1 MGKKNLFAIPTVI
14 VSDTLSSGEL
24 SAVFS
29 VPRDLR
35 DANCRGVELPKILS
49 LFKHSESCLT
59 FVCEPW
65 GVGVA
70 TLHATYNFKTQA
82 GGYYIRP
89 EFFIDNNVAAVK
101 SSNVVMMR
109 GDFYDISLCD
119 FLNEIEKRISESSC
133 IISSD
138 AACTAAS
145 NFRLEFN
152 GHTMT
157 RTYKAD
163 YILFTNDSGEE
174 NETFTMQP
182 ASEGGEVIIR
192 YILSETTKGIL
203 TEMVRVS

>member
-1 MGKKNLFAIPTVI
+1 MSKNNLSTTPTVI
-14 VSDTLSSGEL
+14 VSDTLSSPEL
-24 SAVFS
+24 SALFS

-35 DANCRGVELPKILS
+35 DANCRGVEIPKILS
-49 LFKHSESCLT
+49 LFKHSESWLS

-70 TLHATYNFKTQA
+70 TLHAGYNFKTKT

-89 EFFIDNNVAAVK
+89 EFFINNSVAGVK
-101 SSNVVMMR
+101 SSNVVMLHR
-109 GDFYDISLCD
+109 DFYDMSLSD
-119 FLNEIEKRISESSC
+119 FLDEIEKRISESSC

-152 GHTMT
+152 GYCMT